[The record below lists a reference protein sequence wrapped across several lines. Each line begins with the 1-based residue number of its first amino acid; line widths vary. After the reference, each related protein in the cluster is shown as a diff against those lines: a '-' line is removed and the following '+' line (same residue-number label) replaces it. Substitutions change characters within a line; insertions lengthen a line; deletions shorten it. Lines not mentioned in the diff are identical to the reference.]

1 MPEGIPLLLG
11 DNGAQGV
18 SFIYPGAHAPCLS
31 PYHYA
36 VVMAFDEVLLVPR
49 AEAVHHV
56 FVSPRSRGKSLV
68 LNHAEPSYFARH
80 MKEAI
85 KRIENKPLDHRLA
98 FVKSW
103 NEWAEGNYLEPD
115 LHYGK
120 RYLEVIKKNVVE
132 G

>member
-1 MPEGIPLLLG
+1 MRNGNIKYFVFLRLWSIRRPVLSLLG
-11 DNGAQGV
+11 DEEYEEN
-18 SFIYPGAHAPCLS
+18 IIPTIIPNWDH
-31 PYHYA
+31 
-36 VVMAFDEVLLVPR
+36 
-49 AEAVHHV
+49 
-56 FVSPRSRGKSLV
+56 SPRSRGKSLV